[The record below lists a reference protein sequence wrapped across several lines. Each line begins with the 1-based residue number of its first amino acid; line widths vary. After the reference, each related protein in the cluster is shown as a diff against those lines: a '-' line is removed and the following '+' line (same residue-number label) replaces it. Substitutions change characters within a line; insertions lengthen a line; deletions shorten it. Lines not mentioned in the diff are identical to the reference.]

1 MIAVMAKHR
10 DGGSTSSGGEPD
22 RSRFRGLSLWG
33 LANPRLDLVLSLLTV
48 VVLAVSRFALLAS
61 GPWEWDETIFARGM
75 LHFELAAH
83 FPQPPGFPGLLALGH
98 LLLPLAGAPYRALQL
113 ISALAS
119 ILALWPLAA
128 LGRRV
133 APRAVATSAALL
145 VLFLPGPW
153 LYSVRGFSSTAA
165 VVLALWAAS
174 LLVGG
179 LDGRHATVFTLLLTA
194 SFLVRPILLPTVAL
208 LWLIGVE
215 SIRPRRRML
224 PGVALGLVGIAVAV
238 LVMVRL
244 EGGWAAF
251 VEPFVR
257 HGDFHVARLH
267 RNTRVLAEIGL
278 LKGVGGLAAA
288 AALTAGSMIG
298 LVVWWRRVGA
308 RVALAWI
315 AILGLTATQLIMLQN
330 RSYARYAVGVQMA
343 TAPLLAAAGSL
354 VAPPVAVIGFLGM
367 TAYAAGSSL
376 PLLREQHEE
385 VFGAWEAT
393 IDASR
398 RATDRGWAAVVE
410 PEVHV
415 FSSYQW
421 TVLEAA
427 GEPTPPMVLSPRA
440 PEPWS
445 GVDRPWL
452 VATVHPHLY
461 WPSLTRSQ
469 TVYEGVSEQLRPLT
483 QDRFLSAALI
493 DNPPLPVGRWWAL
506 EHLDDGR
513 PFMWAGPGAEL
524 WLPPVPKGSLVGL
537 ELRPAPG
544 DSPLVVDIG
553 HGGGSFEIDGQ
564 TEATRIWTRT
574 EDAATTEPLII
585 RLDRIEGYPPGGAD
599 ERLLSAQLLAVVVRP
614 PGSAWGGSAASESER
629 GSLRLD
635 LEGGYG
641 GETFAEFG
649 RGVWLGPRAR
659 LRIAVD
665 EEGMLLLRLAAPRA
679 TPADPKIVLD
689 GVVVVGPIAIDRR
702 EATAEIRVESDAID
716 AGFVEFDV
724 LSDPYEPSAHG
735 GGNDDRVL
743 GVVLLGVEFQPEN
756 PTEGWWNEPPMP

>member
-1 MIAVMAKHR
+1 M
-10 DGGSTSSGGEPD
+10 D
-22 RSRFRGLSLWG
+22 RYFLWG
-33 LANPRLDLVLSLLTV
+33 LANARLDLVLSLLTV
-48 VVLAVSRFALLAS
+48 LVLAVSRFALLAS

-98 LLLPLAGAPYRALQL
+98 LLLPLAGTPYRALQL

-119 ILALWPLAA
+119 ILALWPLAI

-133 APRAVATSAALL
+133 APPAVATSAALL

-153 LYSVRGFSSTAA
+153 LYSVRGFSTTAA

-179 LDGRHATVFTLLLTA
+179 LDGRRATVFTLSLTA

-208 LWLIGVE
+208 LWLVGVD

-224 PGVALGLVGIAVAV
+224 PGVALGLAAIVVAV
-238 LVMVRL
+238 LVMARL

-278 LKGVGGLAAA
+278 FKGVGGLAAA
-288 AALTAGSMIG
+288 AVLIAGSMLG

-308 RVALAWI
+308 RAALAWV

-343 TAPLLAAAGSL
+343 TAPLLAGAGSL
-354 VAPPVAVIGFLGM
+354 VAPPVAVVGFLGM
-367 TAYAAGSSL
+367 TAFAAGSSL

-393 IDASR
+393 VDASR
-398 RATDRGWAAVVE
+398 RAGDRGWAAVVE

-421 TVLEAA
+421 TLLGTV
-427 GEPTPPMVLSPRA
+427 GESTPPMVLSPRA
-440 PEPWS
+440 PEPWT
-445 GVDRPWL
+445 GIDRPWL
-452 VATVHPHLY
+452 VATVHPDLY
-461 WPSLTRSQ
+461 WPSLTRST

-524 WLPPVPKGSLVGL
+524 WLPPVPKGSLIGL

-544 DSPLVVDIG
+544 EFPLMVNIG
-553 HGGGSFEIDGQ
+553 HGGGSFEIGGQ
-564 TEATRIWTRT
+564 AESTRIWTRT
-574 EDAATTEPLII
+574 GDAATTEPLIV
-585 RLDRIEGYPPGGAD
+585 RLERAEGYPPGGLD
-599 ERLLSAQLLAVVVRP
+599 ERPLSAQLLDVVVRP
-614 PGSAWGGSAASESER
+614 PGSAWGGSAATESER
-629 GSLRLD
+629 GGLRLE

-641 GETFAEFG
+641 GETFGELG
-649 RGVWLGPRAR
+649 RGVWLGPTAR
-659 LRIAVD
+659 LRITVD
-665 EEGMLLLRLAAPRA
+665 EEGRLLLRLAAPRSTA
-679 TPADPKIVLD
+679 ANPQIVLD
-689 GVVVVGPIAIDRR
+689 GVVAAGPIAIDRR
-702 EATAEIRVESDAID
+702 EVTAEIRVGEDAVG
-716 AGFVEFDV
+716 AGFIEFEV
-724 LSDPYEPSAHG
+724 LSEPYQPSVHG
-735 GGNDDRVL
+735 GGSDDREL

-756 PTEGWWNEPPMP
+756 PTEGWWNEPPLP